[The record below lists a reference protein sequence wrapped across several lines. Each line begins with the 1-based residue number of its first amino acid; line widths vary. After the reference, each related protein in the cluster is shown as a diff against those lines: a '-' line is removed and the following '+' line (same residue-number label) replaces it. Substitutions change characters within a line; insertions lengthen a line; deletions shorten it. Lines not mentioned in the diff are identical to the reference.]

1 MLKHR
6 SRIALGVALWA
17 LAVFFPA
24 GSASAVDCVGP
35 DDPPGCVTP
44 APSVTPDP
52 APSVTPDPAPSVT
65 PDPAPTSV
73 LVVVDDSQFAPV
85 IWGIGALLSLSL
97 VSVIGSWSK

>member
-52 APSVTPDPAPSVT
+52 APSVTPDPAP
-65 PDPAPTSV
+65 TSV
-73 LVVVDDSQFAPV
+73 LVVVDDSQYAPV